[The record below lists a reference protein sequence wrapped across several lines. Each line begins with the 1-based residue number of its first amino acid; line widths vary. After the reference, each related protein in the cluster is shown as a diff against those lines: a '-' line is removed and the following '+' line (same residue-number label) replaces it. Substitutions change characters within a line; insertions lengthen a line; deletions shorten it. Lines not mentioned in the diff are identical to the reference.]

1 MSSASHHSSSSSKG
15 QLRHRAF
22 AAASAAKAGI
32 RKTGIR
38 RLAMRAG
45 IKRLGDAVCN
55 DAVIVLRS
63 FMSNIIRDAI
73 AHTDLAERKTVS
85 SRDVIAALNRT
96 NRRLYGF
103 Q

>member
-1 MSSASHHSSSSSKG
+1 MSSAVSHRPSSSKG
-15 QLRHRAF
+15 HLRHRAF
-22 AAASAAKAGI
+22 AAAAAAKAGI

-45 IKRLGDAVCN
+45 IKRLGDAVCT

-63 FMSNIIRDAI
+63 FMGNIIRDAI
-73 AHTDLAERKTVS
+73 AHTELAGRKTVS
-85 SRDVIAALNRT
+85 SRDVIAAVNRT

-103 Q
+103 K